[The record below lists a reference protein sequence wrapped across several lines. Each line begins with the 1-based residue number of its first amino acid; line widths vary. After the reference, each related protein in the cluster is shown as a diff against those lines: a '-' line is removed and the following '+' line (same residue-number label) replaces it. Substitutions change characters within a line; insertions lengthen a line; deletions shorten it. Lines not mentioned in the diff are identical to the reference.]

1 MDQKHEKMIN
11 KYHHKFLEQRL
22 RELNIGRAEAP
33 YIKLIYHESP
43 IKMNQLIS
51 NVVFHKSHTTR
62 AINQMVKDGLI
73 TKEKDSEDKRSYII
87 TITDKGI
94 QVAKSVKQILKDWD
108 HLINSALSEEEQKSL
123 EMMREKVFNKLKEH
137 FEEEDTNETHV

>member
-1 MDQKHEKMIN
+1 MDQNHEKMIN

-33 YIKLIYHESP
+33 YIKMIYHESP

-73 TKEKDSEDKRSYII
+73 TKEKDAEDKRSYII
-87 TITDKGI
+87 SITDKGI
-94 QVAKSVKQILKDWD
+94 EVAKSVKQILKDWD
-108 HLINSALSEEEQKSL
+108 QLINSALTEEEQKSL
-123 EMMREKVFNKLKEH
+123 EIMRKKVFNKLREH

>member
-33 YIKLIYHESP
+33 YIKMIYHESP

-87 TITDKGI
+87 SITDKGI

-108 HLINSALSEEEQKSL
+108 CLINSALSEEEQKTL
-123 EMMREKVFNKLKEH
+123 EIMREKVFNKLKEH

>member
-33 YIKLIYHESP
+33 YIKMIYHESP

-87 TITDKGI
+87 SITDKGI

-108 HLINSALSEEEQKSL
+108 YLINSALSEEEQKTL
-123 EMMREKVFNKLKEH
+123 EVMREKVFNKLKEH